1 MKKLKL
7 SRFWTLN
14 VLFWFTYVFNIVMIF
29 QTIFFHDTRHSILE
43 ARSLFD
49 LIYLHCWTTGPYYY
63 IFILILIGFLF
74 IFIIEIVIRI
84 IMRIKLNHNFFVNK
98 KLRITLYCFAV
109 GLITAAFL
117 FVYLWWYTD
126 LYVNNMLD

>member
-14 VLFWFTYVFNIVMIF
+14 VLFWFTYVFNIFMIF

-84 IMRIKLNHNFFVNK
+84 IMRIKLNHNFFMNK
-98 KLRITLYCFAV
+98 KLRIILYCFAV
-109 GLITAAFL
+109 VLVAAAFL
-117 FVYLWWYTD
+117 FLYIWHLTY
-126 LYVNNMLD
+126 LYVLDELH

>member
-1 MKKLKL
+1 
-7 SRFWTLN
+7 
-14 VLFWFTYVFNIVMIF
+14 
-29 QTIFFHDTRHSILE
+29 
-43 ARSLFD
+43 
-49 LIYLHCWTTGPYYY
+49 
-63 IFILILIGFLF
+63 
-74 IFIIEIVIRI
+74 
-84 IMRIKLNHNFFVNK
+84 MRIKLNHNFFVNK